1 MTTVTENPGARK
13 AETPVTPA
21 PQAGAE
27 HLCRSILRLLRCLP
41 RGERLE
47 LEDTYRWTHAL
58 VKLAAGHG
66 LALPTPEAAPRLL
79 ALWEAAQRAVEQYLV
94 CLEVERSR
102 TPGGIELDADVPGP
116 TVVPSRQLGMTT
128 GEWRNAWANEL

>member
-1 MTTVTENPGARK
+1 MATLTENPGARK
-13 AETPVTPA
+13 AETPGPM
-21 PQAGAE
+21 

-47 LEDTYRWTHAL
+47 LEDTYRWTYAL

>member
-1 MTTVTENPGARK
+1 MATLTENPDARK
-13 AETPVTPA
+13 AETPDSM
-21 PQAGAE
+21 

-41 RGERLE
+41 RDERGE
-47 LEDTYRWTHAL
+47 LEDTYRWTYAL

-102 TPGGIELDADVPGP
+102 TPGGIELDADIPAP
-116 TVVPSRQLGMTT
+116 TVAPSRQLGMTT
-128 GEWRNAWANEL
+128 SEWQNAWANEP

>member
-1 MTTVTENPGARK
+1 MATLTENPGARK
-13 AETPVTPA
+13 AETPDPM
-21 PQAGAE
+21 

-41 RGERLE
+41 RDERGE
-47 LEDTYRWTHAL
+47 LEDTYRWTYAL

-79 ALWEAAQRAVEQYLV
+79 DLWEAAQRAVEQYLV

-102 TPGGIELDADVPGP
+102 TPGGIELDVDIPAAATAVPDGAI
-116 TVVPSRQLGMTT
+116 VPSRPGMTT
-128 GEWRNAWANEL
+128 SEWQNAWANEP

>member
-1 MTTVTENPGARK
+1 MATLTENPDARK
-13 AETPVTPA
+13 AETPGPM
-21 PQAGAE
+21 

-47 LEDTYRWTHAL
+47 LEDTYRWTYAL

-79 ALWEAAQRAVEQYLV
+79 DLWEAAQRAVEQYLV

>member
-1 MTTVTENPGARK
+1 MATLTENPGARK
-13 AETPVTPA
+13 AETPDPM
-21 PQAGAE
+21 

-47 LEDTYRWTHAL
+47 LEDTYRWTYAL
-58 VKLAAGHG
+58 VKLAASHA
-66 LALPTPEAAPRLL
+66 LATPTPEAAPRLL

>member
-1 MTTVTENPGARK
+1 MATLTENPGARK
-13 AETPVTPA
+13 AETPGPM
-21 PQAGAE
+21 

-41 RGERLE
+41 RDERGE
-47 LEDTYRWTHAL
+47 LEDTYRWTYAL

-79 ALWEAAQRAVEQYLV
+79 ALWEAAQQAVERYLV

-102 TPGGIELDADVPGP
+102 TPDGIELDVDVPGP
-116 TVVPSRQLGMTT
+116 TVAPSRRIGMTT
-128 GEWRNAWANEL
+128 GEWQNAWANEL